1 MEEDFKVLEP
11 NAYLIDSVQSNLYKF
26 DIDEDFETPSQ
37 VRDLIRLLDTQE
49 ESDTTILRVNHWGG
63 CLYTLVSVID
73 AIRSSKGQVI
83 AQVVH
88 ASSAGS
94 LLSLVCDDCY
104 TVPYGEWYIHEMQS
118 GHYGDTSYQD
128 KQVKFLKKSQR
139 RLFEEV
145 YKGFLTDKE
154 IDDLCKGKVRDYNFD
169 DIEANERLEKWRAY
183 KDSLNE
189 EADRKEQD
197 EKLESKNESK
207 EV

>member
-1 MEEDFKVLEP
+1 MEEDFKDLEP

-49 ESDTTILRVNHWGG
+49 ESDTTILRVNIYGG
-63 CLYTLVSVID
+63 HAFTMISVMD
-73 AIRSSKGQVI
+73 AIRHSKGQVI

-118 GHYGDTSYQD
+118 GHYGDTSYQA
-128 KQVKFLKKSQR
+128 KKIKFLTKTQR

-154 IDDLCKGKVRDYNFD
+154 IDDLCEGRIRDYSFD
-169 DIEANERLEKWRAY
+169 EVEANERLEKWRAY

-197 EKLESKNESK
+197 ESKNESK

>member
-11 NAYLIDSVQSNLYKF
+11 NTYLIDSVQSNLYKF

-49 ESDTTILRVNHWGG
+49 ESDTTILRVNIYGG
-63 CLYTLVSVID
+63 HAFTMISVMD
-73 AIRSSKGQVI
+73 AIRNSKGKVI
-83 AQVVH
+83 AQVIH

-94 LLSLVCDDCY
+94 LLSLACDDCY

-118 GHYGDTSYQD
+118 GHYGDTSYQA

-154 IDDLCKGKVRDYNFD
+154 IDDLCEGRIRDYSFD
-169 DIEANERLEKWRAY
+169 EVEANERLVKWREY
-183 KDSLNE
+183 KQRLITEKEDISENE
-189 EADRKEQD
+189 KEG
-197 EKLESKNESK
+197 E
-207 EV
+207 